1 MILPAFVS
9 AFCKAVGPR
18 NRGPASSTATVSP
31 CAAIRSATRAPVAP
45 APTISTSNVGVKSC
59 ENESPRIRAPYQN
72 PESRA
77 RTLRATLRCI
87 LRRVVGLNIAHLT
100 LSLKARPRRG
110 SQALHAPIESVK
122 LATAYMLFPRLCAIW
137 ILRISHDC

>member
-77 RTLRATLRCI
+77 RTLRATLRCAWANIMPAVSRSEPILRHAKRRVLEFSQAI
-87 LRRVVGLNIAHLT
+87 LRRAEGVIPHT
-100 LSLKARPRRG
+100 
-110 SQALHAPIESVK
+110 
-122 LATAYMLFPRLCAIW
+122 
-137 ILRISHDC
+137 